1 MNDITNTAVLVID
14 DEELV
19 RNNIEEILVP
29 QKSAPEDEQMRLAA
43 SLLFDD
49 PQPLLAP
56 RTSNIPNF
64 TVDKAANG
72 MEGLEMIKR
81 AVAAGR
87 PYAVIFLDMRM
98 PGWDGL
104 ETAIH
109 IRKYDKKAE
118 IIFVT
123 AYSDRSLDEVI
134 TQAGQNVGYHCKPYA
149 AEEIIQL
156 ATKAIAD
163 YHKLRNLEELI
174 ADVSS
179 ISLKG
184 HQLTHLLQN
193 IFQQLTMHL
202 QTDMALLG
210 KLHEDFTYEKLFSIG
225 TVEESVNLER
235 LTALVKS
242 AATSNEDVVQ
252 VEELVLTR
260 LDEYTLF
267 AVLNKPEQIK
277 TEKLYLLKLY
287 VQNAA
292 KAIRNAELHEELL
305 QKEKLSAIGQA
316 MSMILHDLRAPLN
329 NIKMMT
335 MMLRQENIQSE
346 WLDLIDECGLQATHL
361 FTDFLD
367 FIKGAS
373 IEKKVVDVS
382 ELIESSLQ
390 LVIGQS
396 NRESIV
402 IQKDIPNKLMLWGD
416 ENKLRRVF
424 INLLGNAVEILEAYK
439 IVGPKIVITAW
450 EEIQQGQIV
459 LTISDNG
466 PGIPNDI
473 LKTLFNPFVTRQKQ
487 NGTGL
492 GLAIVKQYINAHG
505 GAISVANEP
514 GAVFNITLPMA
525 ILSPRLSVVPSEIDA
540 VAAYTD

>member
-1 MNDITNTAVLVID
+1 MTDITNTAVLVID

-29 QKSAPEDEQMRLAA
+29 HRNVPEDESMRLAA
-43 SLLFDD
+43 NLLFES

-56 RTSNIPNF
+56 RTSNLPTF

-72 MEGLEMIKR
+72 MEGLEMIKQ
-81 AVAAGR
+81 ALAAGR

-109 IRKYDKKAE
+109 IREYDKKAE

-123 AYSDRSLDEVI
+123 AYSDRSIEDVI

-149 AEEIIQL
+149 AEEIVQL

-163 YHKLRNLEELI
+163 YHKLRNLETLI
-174 ADVSS
+174 ADISS

-193 IFQQLTMHL
+193 IFQQLTTHL
-202 QTDMALLG
+202 QTDLAVLG
-210 KLHEDFTYEKLFSIG
+210 KLHEDFSYEKIFAIG
-225 TVEESVNLER
+225 TVEESINLER
-235 LTALVKS
+235 LKDMVQSTAWYG
-242 AATSNEDVVQ
+242 EDVVQ
-252 VEELVLTR
+252 MDELVLTR
-260 LDEYTLF
+260 LDKYTLF
-267 AVLNKPEQIK
+267 AILNKPDQLK

-292 KAIRNAELHEELL
+292 KAIRNAELHEELI

-316 MSMILHDLRAPLN
+316 MSMVLHDLRTPLN
-329 NIKMMT
+329 NIRMMT
-335 MMLRQENIQSE
+335 TMMRSENIRSE
-346 WLDLIDECGLQATHL
+346 WLDLIDECGDQAALL

-367 FIKGAS
+367 FVKGAS
-373 IEKKVVDVS
+373 IDKQAVS
-382 ELIESSLQ
+382 VSKLLDNSLQ
-390 LVIGQS
+390 FLTNQVELQ
-396 NRESIV
+396 EV
-402 IQKDIPNKLMLWGD
+402 HIQNDIPESLILWGD

-424 INLLGNAVEILEAYK
+424 INLFANAVDVLKTYK
-439 IVGPKIVITAW
+439 IANPTISLTAR
-450 EEIQQGQIV
+450 ENQATHQLE
-459 LTISDNG
+459 LTIKDNG
-466 PGIPNDI
+466 PGIPGDI
-473 LKTLFNPFVTRQKQ
+473 LKTLFDPFVTRQKA

-492 GLAIVKQYINAHG
+492 GLAIVKQYITAHG
-505 GAISVANEP
+505 GGITVANQD
-514 GAVFNITLPMA
+514 GAVFTISLPIPDVSSGQPTHMA
-525 ILSPRLSVVPSEIDA
+525 DFLTASVH
-540 VAAYTD
+540 